1 MASKADKEVAG
12 GKVKEFKGDVDA
24 FKAELSAAKGL
35 VIVDFNAEW
44 CDQQTQNTRTR
55 VISPAPFLPPSSY
68 AYLVLCR
75 CGPCKRIAPVL
86 EELAGE
92 NPDILFL
99 GVDVDENEDVTEQ
112 YVLLLCSHPPN
123 TRTL

>member
-44 CDQQTQNTRTR
+44 CDQHTQNHAYPC

-68 AYLVLCR
+68 PYLVLCR

-112 YVLLLCSHPPN
+112 YVLLLCSHPP
-123 TRTL
+123 